1 MNANFRRA
9 LAHVLAFEGG
19 YVDHPLDPGGAT
31 NLGITRRTL
40 ARFRGRPVTKA
51 EVRALDKGEAA
62 EIYHRFYW
70 ETCHCPVL
78 PPGLDLAMF
87 DCGVNQGVG
96 RATRI
101 LQRAVRVR
109 VDGKIGP
116 RTLAAVRLRKPETLL
131 QEFMARRMW
140 RYGLL
145 TRLFP
150 TFGLGW
156 SRRLMATH
164 TEALR
169 TLKIPAR

>member
-51 EVRALDKGEAA
+51 EVRALDKREAA

-70 ETCHCPVL
+70 ETCRCPVL
-78 PPGLDLAMF
+78 PVGLDLAMF

-96 RATRI
+96 RAARI

-109 VDGKIGP
+109 ADGKIGP

-145 TRLFP
+145 ARLFP

-169 TLKIPAR
+169 LVR